1 MATYQTIRLG
11 RLTLRE
17 DFSVSES
24 GDGKISITGRES
36 MGANGARTR
45 LQVEQRRDDVNQLAG
60 NLVPLRFA
68 EKSNLDGFYMVTDS
82 QADIT
87 NWDNGTWVMLNWTA
101 SLTRIGYVNTMDVES
116 RLSGAT
122 TRVNDFVVTG
132 ARFHAPAVN
141 AKAYYTGPT
150 IPIYIDRVGS
160 DGTVRV
166 YQSLAQGINPRWG
179 VDVADYEK
187 GRVRFLDSNGFERSG
202 ISFKTAATGWELSN
216 SLIKVT
222 AGSVGN
228 ALDVA
233 AWASGAWSN
242 KTWDIFYNTGPAVT
256 VGTVDYV
263 SVLDNTFEAITIRL
277 VKDLAPGR
285 MMIDLTL
292 RRGSSVVEI
301 VIQHEYSTTLKVGR
315 ATVVAGTSG
324 TGYIAST
331 AADANGMKSIV
342 GSARTFTADAPNHA
356 ISKAATAVLDAFIGV
371 TMSAAAG
378 NAPADVYAQYIG
390 APSELV
396 RGVRR

>member
-24 GDGKISITGRES
+24 SDNKISLTGRES

-45 LQVEQRRDDVNQLAG
+45 LQVEQRRDDVNALIG
-60 NLVPLRFA
+60 DLVAVKFTDKPT
-68 EKSNLDGFYMVTDS
+68 LDGFYYVTES
-82 QADIT
+82 NAELT
-87 NWDNGTWVMLNWTA
+87 EWDGVWAIMNWTMA
-101 SLTRIGYVNTMDVES
+101 LVRCGYVNTVDIES
-116 RLSGAT
+116 RLSGAI
-122 TRVNDFVVTG
+122 TRVNDFTVTG

-179 VDVADYEK
+179 CTVADYEK
-187 GRVRFLDSNGFERSG
+187 GRVRFIDSDGLERSG
-202 ISFKTAATGWELSN
+202 VNFEVSAGSWELNN
-216 SLIKVT
+216 SLIRLT
-222 AGSVGN
+222 PGSAGN

-233 AWASGAWSN
+233 AWASGAWSG
-242 KTWDIFYNTGPAVT
+242 KTWDILYGTSPVT
-256 VGTVDYV
+256 VGTADYV
-263 SVLDNTFEAITIRL
+263 SVLDNTYESITIRL
-277 VKDLAPGR
+277 VKDLVPGR

-292 RRGSSVVEI
+292 RRGSSVVEMY
-301 VIQHEYSTTLKVGR
+301 IQHEYSTTLTVKR

-324 TGYIAST
+324 TGYIAAT
-331 AADANGMKSIV
+331 AADGAGMKSIV

-356 ISKAATAVLDAFIGV
+356 ITKTTTATLDAFIGV

-378 NAPADVYAQYIG
+378 NAPADVYAQFIG
-390 APSELV
+390 SPAELV
-396 RGVRR
+396 RGIRR